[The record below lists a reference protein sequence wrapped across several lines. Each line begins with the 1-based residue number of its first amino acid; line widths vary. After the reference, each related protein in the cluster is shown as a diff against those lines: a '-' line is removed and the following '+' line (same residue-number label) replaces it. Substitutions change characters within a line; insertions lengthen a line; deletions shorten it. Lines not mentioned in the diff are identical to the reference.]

1 MSVLYFV
8 LWILWAGSGKAK
20 WTPIEIDPPKYERQ
34 NSRGGVTRVRGG
46 GDIRSPRESPRF
58 RRNGPVNNNQYN
70 KGNDYS
76 WYLIEAR
83 IFLALCSLFLL
94 KSSNQHENALLFS
107 YQKGYI
113 FYLDCFGTFISS
125 NDGSFQLCNLAWMIW
140 TIICLADVSERDEG
154 GPISPRSTDM
164 KSPRSIDGNWRD
176 RSNHSSSSN
185 RGGHSNRR
193 GGSRAGRGGRG
204 RGGRSYH
211 HNDSSQQGNGLEIH
225 WNDFACSLG
234 NSFFL
239 FVNPQIMFLHYCQVC
254 YPTDLTWACVFA
266 SLFTSLTRQLRNVQ
280 TIPDWIIPNN
290 LLVDKAKI
298 PL

>member
-1 MSVLYFV
+1 MKMLSCSAIKRVTFFTWNVLAHLSAV
-8 LWILWAGSGKAK
+8 
-20 WTPIEIDPPKYERQ
+20 
-34 NSRGGVTRVRGG
+34 
-46 GDIRSPRESPRF
+46 
-58 RRNGPVNNNQYN
+58 
-70 KGNDYS
+70 
-76 WYLIEAR
+76 
-83 IFLALCSLFLL
+83 
-94 KSSNQHENALLFS
+94 
-107 YQKGYI
+107 
-113 FYLDCFGTFISS
+113 
-125 NDGSFQLCNLAWMIW
+125 
-140 TIICLADVSERDEG
+140 
-154 GPISPRSTDM
+154 
-164 KSPRSIDGNWRD
+164 
-176 RSNHSSSSN
+176 N

-211 HNDSSQQGNGLEIH
+211 HNDSSQQGNTLEIH

-290 LLVDKAKI
+290 HVSIATSRQSQSPTVKHPAI
-298 PL
+298 PTATVWTTCNNPGIE